1 MLGAEKGNMIINKN
15 IFREDVFHTS
25 KRIRIIFK
33 GENAPSGS
41 QNPQKEG
48 LCIVLSFSITIIIK
62 NVKMTPSF

>member
-1 MLGAEKGNMIINKN
+1 MLVAEKGNMITNKN
-15 IFREDVFHTS
+15 VFREDVTHTS

-33 GENAPSGS
+33 RENAPSGY

-48 LCIVLSFSITIIIK
+48 LCIVLSLSIMTIIK